1 MKKDSIGYVVAFT
14 FIVCI
19 LFVLGLSVVNF
30 VTIKQVEANKSY
42 AAHVAVLKAFGLADA
57 STPRDQVESA
67 YSSSIKEIP
76 GDHPAFTTVID
87 GVQAV
92 AVRYTGSGLWGSIT
106 AIVAA
111 DAKAERIRGLEI
123 LDQQETPGL
132 GGRIDEAWFKN
143 QFKGEKVGPD
153 GTIVVDRNGS
163 GTGDPDKE
171 NGRVDA
177 ISGASRTSDFI
188 QAIVN
193 GALAA
198 IRKTGGTL

>member
-1 MKKDSIGYVVAFT
+1 MKKESIGYVVAFT

-19 LFVLGLSVVNF
+19 VFVLGLSIVNF
-30 VTIKQVEANKSY
+30 VTIKQVEANKNY
-42 AAHVAVLKAFGLADA
+42 AAHVAVLKALGLADA
-57 STPRDQVESA
+57 TTPKAQVESA

-76 GDHPAFTTVID
+76 GDNLAFTTVID
-87 GVQAV
+87 GTPAV

-111 DAKAERIRGLEI
+111 DAKTERIRGIEI

-132 GGRIDEAWFKN
+132 GGRIDESWFKE
-143 QFKGEKVGPD
+143 QFKGEKVAAD
-153 GTIVVDRNGS
+153 GTIKVDRNGS
-163 GTGDPDKE
+163 GTGDADKE
-171 NGRVDA
+171 NSRVDA
-177 ISGASRTSDFI
+177 VSGASRTSDFI

-198 IRKTGGTL
+198 IRKTGGAL